1 MKTLLKNAREQKGL
15 KTREVAL
22 TLHIDQAL
30 ISKFE
35 TGHRRPTR
43 DQLLKLAA
51 LLEIDHETILVLW
64 LKEKILDSIKGEE
77 LGLKALKAAEEKLS
91 LETPENKTNL
101 NAFDSLFEEMNA
113 LRNKMEN
120 LRNESTSS

>member
-22 TLHIDQAL
+22 TLRIDQAL

-43 DQLLKLAA
+43 EQLLKLAA